1 VIQVALNLEVIPKNI
16 RELYDGWLS
25 KPKDTII
32 NLLLFGC
39 GAVFLAIWRTRNDW
53 CFGDKILLDLS
64 NVIFLCCFW
73 LDSWAIR
80 QKEREKRWWFK
91 EAI

>member
-25 KPKDTII
+25 KPKDIII

-39 GAVFLAIWRTRNDW
+39 GAVF
-53 CFGDKILLDLS
+53 
-64 NVIFLCCFW
+64 
-73 LDSWAIR
+73 
-80 QKEREKRWWFK
+80 
-91 EAI
+91 